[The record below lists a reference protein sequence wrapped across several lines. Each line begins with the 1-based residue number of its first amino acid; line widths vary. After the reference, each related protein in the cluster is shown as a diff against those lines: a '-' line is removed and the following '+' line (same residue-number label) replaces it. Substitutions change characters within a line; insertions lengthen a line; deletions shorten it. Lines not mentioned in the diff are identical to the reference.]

1 MCELF
6 ALSSQL
12 PTRVTFSLE
21 EFSRHGAS
29 ESRLADGW
37 GLAFY
42 DGPDAQIFREPR
54 PAASSE
60 WMKFILSHAYC
71 SQCVMSHIRQATGG
85 SVALRNTQPFSR
97 VMKGHR
103 HVFCHNGDLKDIQS
117 KIKLD
122 QFSPIGE
129 TDSEYGF
136 CLLMDRLGTLWQG
149 KVPTLDERIEV
160 ISEVF
165 VELSCLG
172 TANILYSDSEF
183 LYAFSHQRTQQNGHI
198 EAPGMYYQE
207 RHCDC
212 DPDALQDSGVQIHN
226 IAQDLVLFAS
236 VPLSMD
242 GWHALAASQLMV
254 VKHGKIIAIRD
265 LR

>member
-37 GLAFY
+37 SLAFY

-60 WMKFILSHAYC
+60 WMKFILSRVLQSMCHVTY
-71 SQCVMSHIRQATGG
+71 STSHGG

-103 HVFCHNGDLKDIQS
+103 RVFCHNGDLKDIQS
-117 KIKLD
+117 RINLD
-122 QFSPIGE
+122 QFS
-129 TDSEYGF
+129 
-136 CLLMDRLGTLWQG
+136 R
-149 KVPTLDERIEV
+149 
-160 ISEVF
+160 
-165 VELSCLG
+165 
-172 TANILYSDSEF
+172 
-183 LYAFSHQRTQQNGHI
+183 
-198 EAPGMYYQE
+198 
-207 RHCDC
+207 
-212 DPDALQDSGVQIHN
+212 
-226 IAQDLVLFAS
+226 
-236 VPLSMD
+236 
-242 GWHALAASQLMV
+242 
-254 VKHGKIIAIRD
+254 
-265 LR
+265 